1 MDQESLNNHYKAL
14 AQHYDRVY
22 TTSETHQDG
31 RRGYTVMGEQG
42 ARLLASSL
50 RLRPGDKLVDVG
62 AGTCVT
68 AGLLAKL
75 GKLRQP
81 VLCVEP
87 VQAMLDRA
95 AINNIANIEVRPVII
110 NRGLLIMTAVTDSL

>member
-1 MDQESLNNHYKAL
+1 M
-14 AQHYDRVY
+14 Y
-22 TTSETHQDG
+22 TTSETHRDG

-42 ARLLASSL
+42 ARILGDSL
-50 RLRPGDKLVDVG
+50 KLRPGDRLVDVG

-68 AGLLAKL
+68 AGHLQQQIILKSHISDANVVIAGLLARL
-75 GKLRQP
+75 GGLRQP

-95 AINNIANIEVRPVII
+95 RVNNIANIQVREV
-110 NRGLLIMTAVTDSL
+110 IM

>member
-14 AQHYDRVY
+14 AQHYDKVCIFIISVTNHYECQVY

-68 AGLLAKL
+68 AG
-75 GKLRQP
+75 Q
-81 VLCVEP
+81 
-87 VQAMLDRA
+87 QQQMLM
-95 AINNIANIEVRPVII
+95 
-110 NRGLLIMTAVTDSL
+110 LIFTQTF

>member
-14 AQHYDRVY
+14 AKHYDKVRTYGLIRLINVTNHYVCQVY

-68 AGLLAKL
+68 AG
-75 GKLRQP
+75 QHF
-81 VLCVEP
+81 
-87 VQAMLDRA
+87 
-95 AINNIANIEVRPVII
+95 
-110 NRGLLIMTAVTDSL
+110 